1 MKQEISS
8 SEQTFIRNGFRANLR
23 SDGRQN
29 TDPQPFTV
37 NLGTVEEAFGS
48 STVTFG
54 EQDTQIICAIKAE
67 VQKPLPSEPHKGQ
80 VSFHLESS
88 QTGSSLF

>member
-54 EQDTQIICAIKAE
+54 EQDT
-67 VQKPLPSEPHKGQ
+67 
-80 VSFHLESS
+80 
-88 QTGSSLF
+88 